1 MGERLIEK
9 APAKVNLTLRVLGR
23 REDGLHEI
31 ESLVAFAD
39 LADTLTLETGGKL
52 ALEVS
57 GPFAA
62 AAGPI
67 KNNLVIKAVAELG
80 ARVGGLR
87 SGRFIL
93 DKRIPAA
100 AGLGG
105 GSSDAAA
112 ALRLLAR
119 VNGIAADDARLAS
132 AALMLGADVPVCLD
146 PRPRVMAGIGEVL
159 FEPLKLARVPALL
172 VNPGVA
178 VATSEVFAAFKPEDR
193 TKKFLLDPPH
203 EPEPLIEFLASYAND
218 LSRAAISRAPAIA
231 DVLVALRGM
240 PGCRLA
246 RMSGSGATCY
256 GLFASAGEAA
266 AAGKRLSVEHE
277 NWWICPV
284 TLG

>member
-1 MGERLIEK
+1 
-9 APAKVNLTLRVLGR
+9 
-23 REDGLHEI
+23 
-31 ESLVAFAD
+31 SLVAFAD

-52 ALEVS
+52 ALDVS

-67 KNNLVIKAVAELG
+67 KDNLVIKAVTELS

-93 DKRIPAA
+93 EKRIPAA

-112 ALRLLAR
+112 TLRLLAR
-119 VNGIAADDARLAS
+119 ANGIAADDPRLVS
-132 AALMLGADVPVCLD
+132 AALMIGADVPVCLD
-146 PRPRVMAGIGEVL
+146 PRPRVMAGIGELVY
-159 FEPLKLARVPALL
+159 EPLDLAPMPALL
-172 VNPGVA
+172 VNPGVK
-178 VATSEVFAAFKPEDR
+178 VPTRHVFAAFKLEDR
-193 TKKFLLDPPH
+193 TKRILLDPPS
-203 EPEPLIEFLASYAND
+203 EPEPLIEFLSSYAND
-218 LSRAAISRAPAIA
+218 LSRAAISCAPAIA
-231 DVLVALRGM
+231 DVLVALRAM

-266 AAGKRLSVEHE
+266 AAGKRLSTERE
-277 NWWICPV
+277 NWWICPA

>member
-23 REDGLHEI
+23 RDDGLHEI

-39 LADTLTLETGGKL
+39 LADTLTLDAGGKL

-57 GPFAA
+57 GPFAD
-62 AAGPI
+62 AAGPT
-67 KNNLVIKAVAELG
+67 KDNLVIKAVTELG

-119 VNGIAADDARLAS
+119 VNGIAADDPRLAS

-146 PRPRVMAGIGEVL
+146 PRPRVMAGIGELL
-159 FEPLKLARVPALL
+159 FEPLKFAHLPALL

-178 VATSEVFAAFKPEDR
+178 VATRYVFAAFKPEDR
-193 TKKFLLDPPH
+193 TKKFLLDPPP
-203 EPEPLIEFLASYAND
+203 EPEPLIDFLSSYAND
-218 LSRAAISRAPAIA
+218 LSRAAIACAPAIA
-231 DVLVALRGM
+231 DVLVALRAM

-246 RMSGSGATCY
+246 RMSGSGATCF

-266 AAGKRLSVEHE
+266 AAAQRLKIERE
-277 NWWICPV
+277 NWWICPAM
-284 TLG
+284 LG